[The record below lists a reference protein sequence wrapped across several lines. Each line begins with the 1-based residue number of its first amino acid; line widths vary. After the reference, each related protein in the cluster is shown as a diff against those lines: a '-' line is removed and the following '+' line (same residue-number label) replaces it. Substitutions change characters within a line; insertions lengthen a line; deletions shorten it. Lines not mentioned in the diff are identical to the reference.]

1 MTQEQYYWFVRR
13 PQMLRAANIAYGAVA
28 GCGSTS
34 QKEDVTDDT
43 TNDQS
48 QNTTPTDTPTE
59 LTPIEPDESDT
70 PTDEPT

>member
-34 QKEDVTDDT
+34 QKEDNNLIKV
-43 TNDQS
+43 
-48 QNTTPTDTPTE
+48 
-59 LTPIEPDESDT
+59 ESS
-70 PTDEPT
+70 